1 MSFHLRLP
9 VSVAEWGKTLIGVVV
24 GGAATA
30 GTSALSIATARGLGI
45 DVPLLNFKA
54 LGIVMLNAGVFSG
67 LAFLAKSPLPS
78 SKVEHTEVTITKDV
92 SVSDTDNDPETK

>member
-1 MSFHLRLP
+1 MLSFRLP
-9 VSVAEWGKTLIGVVV
+9 NSVTEWSKALIGAVV

-45 DVPLLNFKA
+45 DVPMFNFKA
-54 LGIVMLNAGVFSG
+54 LGIVMLNAAVFAG

-78 SKVEHTEVTITKDV
+78 KSQHTEVTITKDV
-92 SVSDTDNDPETK
+92 TTHDVGTTD